1 MSFLQP
7 KGQINVKLLVAG
19 AIAFSALAFTACSSK
34 PQATAQMPDGTTEH
48 SSPMPTDG
56 SMAGMDHSMEMD
68 LGPADADY
76 DLRFIDAMIPH
87 HEGAIAMAEEAL
99 EKSQRPE
106 IQTLAQAIIAA
117 QDREINELM
126 RTWRSTWYPNAPTTA
141 MAWHS
146 EMGHMMPMTTEQQS
160 SMMMNVDLGV
170 ADDEFDL
177 RFINAM
183 IPHHEGAIVMARDAL
198 RKSQRPEIQQL
209 ANDIIASQQAEIDQM
224 TEWRSA
230 WYNQ

>member
-7 KGQINVKLLVAG
+7 DKRAKFKLLIAG
-19 AIAFSALAFTACSSK
+19 AIAFSTVAASACSPK
-34 PQATAQMPDGTTEH
+34 PQTTAQIPDSGVEH
-48 SSPMPTDG
+48 SSPTHTNG
-56 SMAGMDHSMEMD
+56 SMPDMDHSMGMD

-99 EKSQRPE
+99 AKSQRPE
-106 IQTLAQAIIAA
+106 IQNLAKDIIAA
-117 QDREINELM
+117 QEREINELM
-126 RTWRSTWYPNAPTTA
+126 RNWRSEWYSNAPETA

-146 EMGHMMPMTTEQQS
+146 EMGHMMPMTAEQQS
-160 SMMMNVDLGV
+160 SMMMNTDLGP

-183 IPHHEGAIVMARDAL
+183 IPHHEGAIAMAQDAL
-198 RKSQRPEIQQL
+198 SKSQRPEIKQL

-224 TEWRSA
+224 KEWRSA
-230 WYNQ
+230 WYNE